1 MTMRLR
7 TRIVLVVVAVAA
19 LAVASLAAYAGRE
32 RLEALPLVRR
42 AAVALGIS
50 SSTPHDAE
58 HAVTP
63 ASSPS
68 DSNAGGPV
76 SIDPQ
81 RQQLIGVRLATVTLG
96 EIAPTIRA
104 SGIVRYDETRQA
116 DVNVK
121 VDGWIRD
128 LYVDY
133 TGQPVRKGQP
143 LFSLYSP
150 DLLSTENEYLLALKN
165 RDQMK
170 ASQVLDAREYAER
183 LVEAARQRLALWDLP
198 AEQIAALETTRR
210 PQEAVTFTSPVEGY
224 VIEKQALQGMHV
236 TAGQTLY
243 KVADLSTVWVE
254 AAVYEHEL
262 SLIRVGQAASV
273 TLDAYPGQRFD
284 GRAVYV
290 YPYVEEA
297 TRTVKVRFA
306 FANAAGRLKPGM
318 YANVELRAPASRG
331 LTIPSDAVLDSG
343 TRQTVFVAQGEG
355 NFVPRAVTVGRHV
368 GDTVEITRGLEE
380 GEQVASAAAFFLDS
394 ESQLRAGLQSYEPPP
409 AAAAAATGTA
419 SAIDIAFR
427 AQPDPPRTGET
438 TFEVTLKTSSGQPIT
453 DADVVVQLLI
463 PAMPTMN
470 MPAVRSGATL
480 ISAGNGVYR
489 GTGELTTPGRWDVT
503 VIVTRAGQQV
513 GRRQLALVAR

>member
-1 MTMRLR
+1 MSRRLR
-7 TRIVLVVVAVAA
+7 IALLVAA
-19 LAVASLAAYAGRE
+19 VVTIALATLAAYAGRE
-32 RLEALPLVRR
+32 WLEGLPLVSR

-50 SSTPHDAE
+50 STPHLE
-58 HAVTP
+58 HSGTP
-63 ASSPS
+63 APS
-68 DSNAGGPV
+68 ASDPNAGGQV
-76 SIDPQ
+76 SIDSQ
-81 RQQLIGVRLATVTLG
+81 RQQLIGVRIATVTRS

-128 LYVDY
+128 LFVDY

-143 LFSLYSP
+143 LFSFYSP

-170 ASQVLDAREYAER
+170 TAQVSDVREYAER

-198 AEQIAALETTRR
+198 AEQIDALEATRR
-210 PQEAVTFTSPVEGY
+210 PQEAVTFTSPVGGY
-224 VIEKQALQGMHV
+224 VIEKQAVQGMHV

-243 KVADLSTVWVE
+243 KVADLSTVWIE
-254 AAVYEHEL
+254 AAIYEQEL
-262 SLIRVGQAASV
+262 PLIRVGQAASV

-297 TRTVKVRFA
+297 SRTVKVRFA

-331 LTIPSDAVLDSG
+331 LTIPADAVLDSG
-343 TRQTVFVAQGEG
+343 TRQTVFVSQGEG
-355 NFVPRAVTVGRHV
+355 NFSPRPVTVGRRI
-368 GDTVEITRGLEE
+368 GDVVEITRGLQE

-409 AAAAAATGTA
+409 PVSQATA
-419 SAIDIAFR
+419 QPDSALDIAFL
-427 AQPDPPRTGET
+427 AQPDPPRTGES
-438 TFEVTLKTSSGQPIT
+438 TFEVTLKTPAGQPIP
-453 DADVVVQLLI
+453 DASVIVQLLM

-470 MPAVRSGATL
+470 MPAIRSETTL
-480 ISAGNGVYR
+480 APAGNGVYR
-489 GTGELTTPGRWDVT
+489 GTGELTTSGRWDVT
-503 VIVTRAGQQV
+503 VIVTRAGQQA
-513 GRRQLALVAR
+513 GRRQFALVAR

>member
-1 MTMRLR
+1 MRPR
-7 TRIVLVVVAVAA
+7 TRIVLVVAAVAVI
-19 LAVASLAAYAGRE
+19 AVATLAAYAGRQ
-32 RLEALPLVRR
+32 RLEGLPLVRR
-42 AAVALGIS
+42 VAAALGGS
-50 SSTPHDAE
+50 PSTPDAE
-58 HAVTP
+58 HSEASTP
-63 ASSPS
+63 SAS

-81 RQQLIGVRLATVTLG
+81 RQQLIGVRLATVTRS

-143 LFSLYSP
+143 LFSFYSP
-150 DLLSTENEYLLALKN
+150 DLVVTENEYLLALTT

-170 ASQVLDAREYAER
+170 TSQVSDAREYAER

-198 AEQIAALETTRR
+198 AEQIDALEATRR
-210 PQEAVTFTSPVEGY
+210 PQEAVTFTSPVGGY
-224 VIEKQALQGMHV
+224 VIEKQAVQGMHV
-236 TAGQTLY
+236 APGQTLY

-254 AAVYEHEL
+254 AAVYEQEL
-262 SLIRVGQAASV
+262 PLIRVGQAASV
-273 TLDAYPGQRFD
+273 TLDAYPGERFV

-297 TRTVKVRFA
+297 TRTVKVRLA
-306 FANAAGRLKPGM
+306 FANVAGRLKPGM
-318 YANVELRAPASRG
+318 YASVELRAPASRG
-331 LTIPSDAVLDSG
+331 LTVPADAVLDSG
-343 TRQTVFVAQGEG
+343 TRQTVFVARGEG
-355 NFVPRAVTVGRHV
+355 NFIPRPVTVGRRI
-368 GDTVEITRGLEE
+368 GDLVEITRGLQE

-394 ESQLRAGLQSYEPPP
+394 ESQLRAGLQSYEAAPPSP
-409 AAAAAATGTA
+409 ATA
-419 SAIDIAFR
+419 PEVGRTIDIQFR
-427 AQPDPPRTGET
+427 AQPDPPRVGET
-438 TFEVTLKTSSGQPIT
+438 TFEVSLKSPEGQPVT
-453 DADVVVQLLI
+453 DANVVVQSLM

-470 MPAVRSGATL
+470 MPAIRNETTL
-480 ISAGNGVYR
+480 APAGNGIYR
-489 GTGELTTPGRWDVT
+489 GTGALTTSGRWDVT
-503 VIVTRAGQQV
+503 VVVTRAGQQL